1 MRRRYLAGVLQRDQA
16 GVGQGEP
23 AGVEVEPAQVVL
35 EVDVQPLA
43 AGRPRPGHRHLDQP
57 GPDPAPP
64 RPGRDHGI
72 EHERVHHPVPGH
84 VHEPDQPGPVAGAHP
99 SQAVPLDLPPPVP
112 LVVAQHRVAEALGMQ
127 GVGLGAGERPA
138 PFVGDRY
145 RGRSCGGPEKRIEG
159 AGMGEL
165 FSVEGKTAV
174 VTGGSRGIGL
184 MIARGLVEGGARVYV
199 SSRKAEVCRQVAEEL
214 SRAGECLAVPADL
227 SDEEGCRRLAA
238 EVGERQGRLQVLV
251 NNAGAT
257 WGAPLEDYPAAAWD
271 KVLDLNLKAPFFLTR
286 AMLPLLEAGAAPGD
300 PARVINVGSIDGL
313 RIPPMP
319 TYAYSAS
326 KAGLHH
332 LTRVLARELGPRGI
346 TVNAIAPG
354 PFESKM
360 MAETLRRFGDQI
372 AAAAPLGRIGRPED
386 MAGAALYLASRAG
399 AYVTGAV
406 LPVDG
411 GLTTL

>member
-1 MRRRYLAGVLQRDQA
+1 
-16 GVGQGEP
+16 
-23 AGVEVEPAQVVL
+23 
-35 EVDVQPLA
+35 
-43 AGRPRPGHRHLDQP
+43 
-57 GPDPAPP
+57 
-64 RPGRDHGI
+64 
-72 EHERVHHPVPGH
+72 
-84 VHEPDQPGPVAGAHP
+84 
-99 SQAVPLDLPPPVP
+99 
-112 LVVAQHRVAEALGMQ
+112 
-127 GVGLGAGERPA
+127 
-138 PFVGDRY
+138 
-145 RGRSCGGPEKRIEG
+145 
-159 AGMGEL
+159 MGEL
-165 FSVEGKTAV
+165 FTVEGKTAV

-184 MIARGLVEGGARVYV
+184 MIARGFVEGGARVYV
-199 SSRKAEVCRQVAEEL
+199 SSRKAEVCAQVAEEL
-214 SRAGECLAVPADL
+214 SAVGECRALPADL
-227 SDEEGCRRLAA
+227 STEAGCRRLAA
-238 EVGERQGRLQVLV
+238 EVGEREGRVHVLV

-271 KVLDLNLKAPFFLTR
+271 KVLALNLEAPFFLTR
-286 AMLPLLEAGAAPGD
+286 AMLPLLEAAAAPGD
-300 PARVINVGSIDGL
+300 PARVVNVGSIDGL
-313 RIPPMP
+313 RAPPMP

-372 AAAAPLGRIGRPED
+372 AAAAPLGRIGRPDD